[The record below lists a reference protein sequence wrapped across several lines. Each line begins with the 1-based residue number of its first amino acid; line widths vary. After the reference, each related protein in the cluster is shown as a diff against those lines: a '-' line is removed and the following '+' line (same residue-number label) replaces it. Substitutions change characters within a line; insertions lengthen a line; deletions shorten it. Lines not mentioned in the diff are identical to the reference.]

1 MAKFKVGDVVRI
13 RSLSAVWI
21 VERTATV
28 DTAFHK
34 LRLLFG
40 TPHTKY
46 SELTGV
52 TYAIG
57 QSLTHIKKPLGGE
70 GQDASGGRGMG
81 EEKQPDRTT

>member
-13 RSLSAVWI
+13 RSLSSVWI
-21 VERTATV
+21 VERIAGV

-40 TPHTKY
+40 KPHTQY

-52 TYAIG
+52 TYATG